1 MPRTAREDVVD
12 KLTSVT
18 RLLAVEAALTALVFL
33 EWEAVRPGEAVGEKR
48 GSLTVP
54 SAVLLTAERTDGAW
68 PGSLSWAAASCD
80 SWSNCDSWLD
90 PWPLPGPPSLAAVSI
105 MGGEK
110 TRVDSSEERLVACES
125 LLEEERFCDW
135 RDRRVSK

>member
-1 MPRTAREDVVD
+1 M
-12 KLTSVT
+12 T
-18 RLLAVEAALTALVFL
+18 RLLATEVALTALTALVFL
-33 EWEAVRPGEAVGEKR
+33 EWLAVRPGEAVGEKR

-54 SAVLLTAERTDGAW
+54 SAVLLTAERRGGEW

-80 SWSNCDSWLD
+80 SWNSCDSWLE

-110 TRVDSSEERLVACES
+110 TRFDSSEERLVAWES
-125 LLEEERFCDW
+125 LLDEDRF
-135 RDRRVSK
+135 

>member
-1 MPRTAREDVVD
+1 MD

-33 EWEAVRPGEAVGEKR
+33 EWEAVRPGETVGEKR
-48 GSLTVP
+48 GSLMVP
-54 SAVLLTAERTDGAW
+54 SAVLFTAERTDGPW

-90 PWPLPGPPSLAAVSI
+90 P
-105 MGGEK
+105 
-110 TRVDSSEERLVACES
+110 
-125 LLEEERFCDW
+125 
-135 RDRRVSK
+135 